1 MLKFELTSKFKSK
14 AKEIGFDFI
23 GISKAEELTSE
34 ALDLEKFL
42 SEKRHGSMQWLE
54 NNFDKRIDPT
64 KLFQGAKSV
73 VSFGLNYYPEALQT
87 QNTYKISKYAYG
99 RDYHKVLKKKLIEL
113 VKWLQSEVGDVNA
126 RAFVDSAPVM
136 DKAWAKRSGLG
147 WIGKHTNLI
156 NRNLG
161 SFFFIGEII
170 TDVEFECDGPIK
182 DYCGTCTKCIDACP
196 TDALTDPYKID
207 ATKCIS
213 YLTIELKEN
222 IATEFKSKMED
233 WIFGCDICQ
242 DVCPWNKNSKPN
254 FEIDFKPKPNILNYS
269 KYDWENITEEIF
281 NLTFSG
287 SAVKRT
293 KFSGLKRNI
302 DFNKK
307 VNPEENSG

>member
-1 MLKFELTSKFKSK
+1 MLKFELTSKFKNK
-14 AKEIGFDFI
+14 AKEIGFNFI
-23 GISKAEELTSE
+23 GISKAEKLTSE

-42 SEKRHGSMQWLE
+42 SEKRHGNMQWLE

-307 VNPEENSG
+307 INPEENSG

>member
-1 MLKFELTSKFKSK
+1 MLKFELTSKFKNK
-14 AKEIGFDFI
+14 AKEIGFNFI

-42 SEKRHGSMQWLE
+42 SEKRHGNMQWLE

-170 TDVEFECDGPIK
+170 TDVEFEYDGPIK

-307 VNPEENSG
+307 INPEENSG

>member
-1 MLKFELTSKFKSK
+1 MLKFELTSKFKNK
-14 AKEIGFDFI
+14 AKEIGFNFI

-42 SEKRHGSMQWLE
+42 SEKRHGNMQWLE

-170 TDVEFECDGPIK
+170 TDVEFEYDGPIK

-269 KYDWENITEEIF
+269 KYDWENITKEIF

-307 VNPEENSG
+307 INPEENSG

>member
-1 MLKFELTSKFKSK
+1 MLKFELTSKFKNK
-14 AKEIGFDFI
+14 AKEIGFNFI

-170 TDVEFECDGPIK
+170 TDVEFEYDGPIK

-307 VNPEENSG
+307 INPEENSG

>member
-1 MLKFELTSKFKSK
+1 MYHARL
-14 AKEIGFDFI
+14 FI
-23 GISKAEELTSE
+23 GISKAEQLTSE

-42 SEKRHGSMQWLE
+42 SQKRHGNMQWLE

-64 KLFQGAKSV
+64 KLFYGAKSV
-73 VSFGLNYYPEALQT
+73 VSFGLNYYPEAIQT
-87 QNTYKISKYAYG
+87 QNTYKVSKYAYG

-113 VKWLQSEVGDVNA
+113 IKWLQSEVGDVNA

-170 TDVEFECDGPIK
+170 TDAEFEYDSPIK

-222 IATEFKSKMED
+222 IPNEFKPKMED

-269 KYDWENITEEIF
+269 KYDWESISEEVF
-281 NLTFSG
+281 DLTFFG